1 MLSTTPLMGSSRFK
15 VSKALI
21 GAAGAIPATV
31 LALNDNPYGAVVLVL
46 LGGMALVGFLLR
58 R

>member
-1 MLSTTPLMGSSRFK
+1 M
-15 VSKALI
+15 SKTLI

-46 LGGMALVGFLLR
+46 LGCMALAAYCIR

>member
-1 MLSTTPLMGSSRFK
+1 
-15 VSKALI
+15 VSKTLI

-31 LALNDNPYGAVVLVL
+31 VALNDNPYGAVVLVL
-46 LGGMALVGFLLR
+46 LGGMALAAFLLR

>member
-1 MLSTTPLMGSSRFK
+1 M
-15 VSKALI
+15 SKTLI

-31 LALNDNPYGAVVLVL
+31 VALNDNPYGAVVLVL
-46 LGGMALVGFLLR
+46 LGGMALAAFLLR

>member
-1 MLSTTPLMGSSRFK
+1 MGSSRFK